1 MGRTIQDAV
10 ELALRRAQASYRI
23 AAPVYDPADDSTKLL
38 VPLCLVDDRRVDCA
52 AVLALMPSGAYQVS
66 AVISLER
73 AYACARVVSSEM
85 PGWLS

>member
-1 MGRTIQDAV
+1 MKVTR
-10 ELALRRAQASYRI
+10 ASYRL
-23 AAPVYDPADDSTKLL
+23 AAPVFDPASKRTKLL
-38 VPLCLVDDRRVDCA
+38 VPLCLVDDRRIDCA

-73 AYACARVVSSEM
+73 AYACARVVCAEM